1 MNLPAL
7 GHSSMVAGAKLF
19 LAAVSPLQS
28 FLDQPGVAHEFCN
41 RQAAA
46 ILANAGYTDAA
57 QLMNSYMTELNAGV
71 YWADKGWKNVCHYYE
86 PAGGKGLWQFSHAI
100 EAFDNYYRQ
109 ALTLLSRGSIQDA
122 VFFLGASAHLLQDL
136 CVPHHARARIFNGHK
151 EYESWVKQ
159 HFLQYA
165 VNEQAVF
172 ASHGPIKRV
181 LLANAA
187 MAADLYDWVDLEQ
200 GGCKYHEVTRIALPE
215 AQRTTATLLLQF
227 CQAFQQTLQGSCII
241 VA

>member
-46 ILANAGYTDAA
+46 ILADAGYTNAA

-71 YWADKGWKNVCHYYE
+71 YWADNGWKNVCHYYE
-86 PAGGKGLWQFSHAI
+86 PVGGKGLWQFSHAI
-100 EAFDNYYRQ
+100 DAFDSYYQ
-109 ALTLLSRGSIQDA
+109 KSLTLLSRGSIQDA
-122 VFFLGASAHLLQDL
+122 VFFLGAAAHLLQDL

-151 EYESWVKQ
+151 EYESWVKL
-159 HFLQYA
+159 HYNQYA
-165 VNEQAVF
+165 VKEQGVPQ
-172 ASHGPIKRV
+172 GPIKRV

-200 GGCKYHEVTRIALPE
+200 GGCNYHEVTRIALPE

-227 CQAFQQTLQGSCII
+227 CQAFQQNLQGSCII